1 MPELTLPY
9 MLGVQGSNA
18 AYAFYP
24 SGAVRRVFGMELGLL
39 KDEFGVR
46 TVEISG
52 DDSGAYAALS
62 QRLFGV

>member
-1 MPELTLPY
+1 MTDPTLPY

-18 AYAFYP
+18 TYAFYP

-39 KDEFGVR
+39 KDEYRVR

-52 DDSGAYAALS
+52 DDSAAYAALS
-62 QRLFGV
+62 QRLFGL